1 MSYDASVN
9 TCSLREVWTMKFSTQ
24 LVIDAVCALILIAL
38 LVVPML
44 VTRPYQP
51 QAKTNSHSA
60 HHVAQAR

>member
-1 MSYDASVN
+1 
-9 TCSLREVWTMKFSTQ
+9 MKFSTQ
-24 LVIDAVCALILIAL
+24 LVIDAACTLILIAL

-51 QAKTNSHSA
+51 QAKINSYSA

>member
-1 MSYDASVN
+1 
-9 TCSLREVWTMKFSTQ
+9 MKFSTQ

-51 QAKTNSHSA
+51 QAKTNSHPA
-60 HHVAQAR
+60 HHVAEAR

>member
-1 MSYDASVN
+1 M
-9 TCSLREVWTMKFSTQ
+9 RFSTQ
-24 LVIDAVCALILIAL
+24 LIIDAVCALILVAV

-51 QAKTNSHSA
+51 QAKTNSHPA